1 MNATT
6 DTTTDSPKD
15 HARDN
20 ATAWYESIEEMVAAL
35 EDPEQDDDG
44 NDIPNTIDGNEVT
57 PDEAREHIE
66 QSVLSVEVRSD
77 WHTPGDTE
85 ESAPSEYR
93 ILLTTGGPALRIIG
107 DLDQYGQPDSARLQ
121 YQDWGTPWTELL
133 EDVDH
138 DILIQFASVF
148 YFGEGC

>member
-1 MNATT
+1 MNATA
-6 DTTTDSPKD
+6 DTTSSPKD

-20 ATAWYESIEEMVAAL
+20 AIAWYESIEEMVTAL
-35 EDPEQDDDG
+35 EEPEQDDDG
-44 NDIPNTIDGNEVT
+44 NDIPNTIDGYEMT

-77 WHTPGDTE
+77 WHTPGDAKD
-85 ESAPSEYR
+85 SAPLEYR

-148 YFGEGC
+148 YFGEAR